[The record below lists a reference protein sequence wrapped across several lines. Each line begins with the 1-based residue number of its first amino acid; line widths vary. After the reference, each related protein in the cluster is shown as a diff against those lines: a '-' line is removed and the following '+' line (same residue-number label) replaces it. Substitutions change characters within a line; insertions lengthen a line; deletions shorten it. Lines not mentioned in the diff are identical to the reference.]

1 MEYQQTFLYLTIID
15 LSKFFALSS
24 LSTSLTQTTMNLP
37 ESYSNDLKTFF
48 NQKEFVALTIDQIK
62 KDLQGLYYDDYYV
75 DLDHSANLLQDSI
88 HALSPILTILS
99 KRQPEQLSQFIYKV
113 DLAEKKFF
121 DSISSDQTLTHLA
134 HLILEREAQ
143 KVYLRKRFS

>member
-1 MEYQQTFLYLTIID
+1 M
-15 LSKFFALSS
+15 
-24 LSTSLTQTTMNLP
+24 
-37 ESYSNDLKTFF
+37 
-48 NQKEFVALTIDQIK
+48 
-62 KDLQGLYYDDYYV
+62 